1 MSNESGKKLQPFELV
16 LQKEILD
23 LDPIDGV
30 QLQQI
35 HDHTLKEIGISV
47 TPKESYFRGKTVS
60 FVIMFKDTYPIAP
73 PKIKCQSKIFH
84 PNIDERGN
92 VCLNVLKLE
101 WNPIIN
107 LQMLILGLLLLL
119 NVQLHH
125 VVNPSEPSTEDP
137 FNQAAAEMFVKDKKK
152 FQEINDSHP
161 HLLQLYVTKEGR

>member
-119 NVQLHH
+119 N
-125 VVNPSEPSTEDP
+125 EPSTEDP

-152 FQEINDSHP
+152 FQEINDS
-161 HLLQLYVTKEGR
+161 LF